1 MKKLANLNQSPLC
14 QKARSAALALLMLA
28 VPLFLGAWTI
38 STGRGIN
45 TNYIDRIQ
53 DGKTKKHEILTL
65 FGDPQETKRSPE
77 GITFV
82 YKSLRAKTEKVR
94 RQDKDADSK
103 VSAAVDSPYSLEETL
118 KRSKPKEGPAQEVS
132 STLTIFFGKDGETV
146 QSHEY
151 KEY

>member
-14 QKARSAALALLMLA
+14 QKARSAALALLMLV

-38 STGRGIN
+38 STNRGIN
-45 TNYIDRIQ
+45 TSYIDRIQ

-82 YKSLRAKTEKVR
+82 YKSLRPKTEKVR
-94 RQDKDADSK
+94 RQNKDEDSK
-103 VSAAVDSPYSLEETL
+103 VSAAVDTPYSLEQTL
-118 KRSKPKEGPAQEVS
+118 NRSKSKEGASQEVS
-132 STLTIFFGKDGETV
+132 SILTIFFGKDGETV

>member
-1 MKKLANLNQSPLC
+1 MTTLKNHNQSPLFS
-14 QKARSAALALLMLA
+14 KARGAALVLFVLA
-28 VPLFLGAWTI
+28 VPLVLGAWTI

-82 YKSLRAKTEKVR
+82 YKAFRSKGEASR
-94 RQDKDADSK
+94 RKDKDEESK
-103 VSAAVDSPYSLEETL
+103 VTAAVDSPYSLEQTL
-118 KRSKPKEGPAQEVS
+118 KRSKPKEGPVQEVS
-132 STLTIFFGKDGETV
+132 STLTIFFGPDGETV
-146 QSHEY
+146 QSHDY

>member
-1 MKKLANLNQSPLC
+1 MKKLENLNQSPLC

-82 YKSLRAKTEKVR
+82 YKSFRAKTQTIRRKV
-94 RQDKDADSK
+94 KDEDTK
-103 VSAAVDSPYSLEETL
+103 VSASVDTPYVLEQTL
-118 KRSKPKEGPAQEVS
+118 QRSKPEEGSSQEVS
-132 STLTIFFGKDGETV
+132 STFTIFFGKDGETV
-146 QSHEY
+146 QSHEF